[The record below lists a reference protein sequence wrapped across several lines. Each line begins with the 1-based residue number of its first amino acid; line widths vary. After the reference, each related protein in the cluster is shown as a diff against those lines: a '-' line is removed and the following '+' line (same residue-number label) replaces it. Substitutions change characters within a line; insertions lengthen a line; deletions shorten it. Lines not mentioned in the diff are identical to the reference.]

1 MKVIWSDLPVE
12 EECMTTRQETRD
24 VDPAGLQEGS
34 LFISKFRDR
43 VIEFYREH
51 GRNLPWRNTTDPYR
65 ILVSEVMLQ
74 QTQVSRVLGK
84 YEEFLDLYQD
94 FPALAQAPL
103 GEILSAWQGLG
114 YNRRALSLKR
124 CAERVVNE
132 YNGILPDDVENLLTF
147 PGIGQ
152 ATAAAVLVYAHNR
165 PLVFIE
171 TNVRRVF
178 IHCFFWERDRVTD
191 AEIRP
196 LVAETLDRERPRDW
210 YYALMD
216 LGTHMAE
223 TIPNP
228 NRKSTRYRIQSRFEG
243 SDRQI
248 RGLVVR
254 LLAPGGSLSR
264 AAILDSCRGYSE
276 ERLGMILATLEEEGL
291 VRSRDGT
298 YSIP

>member
-1 MKVIWSDLPVE
+1 
-12 EECMTTRQETRD
+12 
-24 VDPAGLQEGS
+24 
-34 LFISKFRDR
+34 
-43 VIEFYREH
+43 
-51 GRNLPWRNTTDPYR
+51 
-65 ILVSEVMLQ
+65 MLQ

-84 YEEFLDLYQD
+84 YEEFLDLYPD
-94 FPALAQAPL
+94 FPALARASL
-103 GEILSAWQGLG
+103 GEILCAWQGLG
-114 YNRRALSLKR
+114 YNRRAQSLKR

-178 IHCFFWERDRVTD
+178 IHCFFREMERVTD
-191 AEIRP
+191 AEIQP
-196 LVAETLDRERPRDW
+196 LVAATLDRERPRDW

-216 LGTHMAE
+216 LGTHIAGK
-223 TIPNP
+223 IQNP
-228 NRKSTRYRIQSRFEG
+228 NRKSTQYRKQSRFEG

-254 LLAPGGSLSR
+254 LLAPGASLSR
-264 AAILDSCRGYSE
+264 ATILDLCGGPSE
-276 ERLGMILATLEEEGL
+276 ERLVVILAALEEEGL
-291 VRSRDGT
+291 VKLRDGI

>member
-1 MKVIWSDLPVE
+1 
-12 EECMTTRQETRD
+12 MTTRQETRD
-24 VDPAGLQEGS
+24 VDPVGLQEES
-34 LFISKFRDR
+34 LLISRFRDR

-84 YEEFLDLYQD
+84 YEEFIDLYPD

-103 GEILSAWQGLG
+103 GEILCAWQGLG
-114 YNRRALSLKR
+114 YNRRAKSLKR

-132 YNGILPDDVENLLTF
+132 YNGILPDDVENLITF

-165 PLVFIE
+165 PLAFIE

-178 IHCFFWERDRVTD
+178 IHCFFRDRDKVTD

-196 LVAETLDRERPRDW
+196 FVAETLDRERPRDW

-223 TIPNP
+223 TIQNP
-228 NRKSTRYRIQSRFEG
+228 NRKSTRYRKQSRFEG

-254 LLAPGGSLSR
+254 LLALGGSLSR

-291 VRSRDGT
+291 VRSRDGI